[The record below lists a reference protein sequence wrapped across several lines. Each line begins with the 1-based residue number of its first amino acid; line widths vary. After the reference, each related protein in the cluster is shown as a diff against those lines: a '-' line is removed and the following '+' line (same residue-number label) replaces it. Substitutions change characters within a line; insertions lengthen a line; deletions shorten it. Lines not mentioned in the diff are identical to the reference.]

1 MSSMIIYTSKGVART
16 EITPSEQSLHHK
28 ELMQSDYISLQFNAP
43 LIDFAVGDYIIVNG
57 AKYVLLDVDKPTSN
71 KSQYYAY
78 TLRFDADWQLL
89 GKRVFFYNRQSG
101 SESKWSITA
110 KAATF
115 VQLIVD
121 NANSV
126 GIGTFTAEVDSDLTN
141 LQFIEFDGTSIL
153 DALTMIAEAYECD
166 WWIESNVIHL
176 GTCKIGTAVSL
187 RVGEA
192 LTSINRTEASND
204 VVTRLY
210 AFGST
215 RNLPSNY
222 RKDTSSAIIDGVV
235 QQRLRL
241 PKGTDYIDVRPNLAD
256 NEIIEGVRIFENIYP
271 RTNGAI
277 SSVTTKQYTTTT
289 DNADGSTTTET
300 WNAYR
305 FVDNGIKFSRDYQ
318 ISGQDLQVQF
328 QSGSLAGMTFVVEFN
343 PDGED
348 EASSKAQVWEIIRND
363 NYGINLPNDT
373 IKPEVGD
380 TYVLTGWDST
390 KISSLGLVDAAEQE
404 LLTEATKWLQK
415 NGNGVYN
422 YECETNSIWCSGY
435 RRVNGEFVFAAS
447 NIIDLE
453 LGQSVA
459 LYDELLIGSSGFNSR
474 VRAYEKNLINP
485 YVCRYTIGETNNYS
499 KTDSLQQ
506 QVDAINRSTDP
517 TLPTFVQGGSIRLIK
532 RYDSTPESD
541 SLAYSSLRTKHEYLN
556 KTTEDTAEKHITF
569 ADGLTASKVVSDFLQ
584 SIGFSPNFGG
594 SGFSLQIVDGK
605 SYLTVDNAYIRNKT
619 TFDELEIR
627 EVTHTGGV
635 EIKSPASCKI
645 ANTADYYPHI
655 ALVDANGQEIA
666 DKDGNAVMVLDTE
679 STGVKCYFRASDGE
693 KTIYNDWRIGDQA
706 LCQSFNVE
714 NGSRYY
720 WRRVVD
726 VSAAP
731 ENGYHWVALS
741 LTDGEGDTPMSG
753 DTIVCFGS
761 SMVDRQ
767 AAIIMAANGTNAPCF
782 VQLKG
787 ISGYVVDESNVVTLL
802 SPTKNIIK
810 GHQIVMM
817 SEGGEKDVAAE
828 FKVQSD
834 KISSVVSKQSGIV
847 DDYAFADFTIKN
859 GRSPDWAGDAIGSP
873 VGFEKADV
881 CQMLIITNA
890 KVGDVVR
897 FKPNATSQRA
907 IVTIIGTDGNAQGAE
922 QDAYDLNSSEYGN
935 YAWYGLSLTERY
947 TYNIEV
953 GGSIEYVVSVD
964 CPELCVWLSDDWSE
978 KSNLELSHIKA
989 KMSAQSRIEQSAD
1002 NIRLQVGNAGINLDN
1017 QNITLT
1023 ASKTTINGDLAVSVV
1038 KCYYDEAKTQL
1049 RSAYNGNGD
1058 GTIVYYYPNGQVMRQ
1073 DAFVTDTSGNVLGMR
1088 TTYYKADGS
1097 VAWVLSEGGIQT
1109 TLYDYWEAI
1118 NGGKAL
1124 AYTDSTTT
1132 MMDICKQ
1139 YLGEAMRYFSSSQ
1152 FSRFV
1157 SQSGN
1162 YKAYNGKVAKGL
1174 KSSEIPT
1181 SVALYSGVLVY
1192 SIELVQDGVLPT
1204 YQVAYEQVT
1213 TVLNQLSAIVTKK
1226 FNSLGEVS

>member
-1 MSSMIIYTSKGVART
+1 MVIYTSKGVART
-16 EITPSEQSLHHK
+16 EITPSEQSMHHK

-43 LIDFAVGDYIIVNG
+43 LIDFAVGDYIIING

-115 VQLIVD
+115 IQLIID

-126 GIGTFTAEVDSDLTN
+126 GIGTFTAEVDSELTN

-176 GTCKIGTAVSL
+176 GTCKIGTAVPL

-192 LTSINRTEASND
+192 LTSINRADASND

-215 RNLPSNY
+215 RNLPTNY

-241 PKGTDYIDVRPNLAD
+241 PKGTDYIDIRPNLAD
-256 NEIIEGVRIFENIYP
+256 NEIIEGVRIFENVYP

-277 SSVTTKQYTTTT
+277 SSVTTKQYTTTI

-318 ISGQDLQVQF
+318 LSGQDLQVQF

-348 EASSKAQVWEIIRND
+348 EASGKSQVWEIIRND

-373 IKPEVGD
+373 IKPKVGD

-404 LLTEATKWLQK
+404 LLTEANKWLQK

-422 YECETNSIWCSGY
+422 YECESNSIWCSGY
-435 RRVNGEFVFAAS
+435 RRVDGEFVFAAS

-459 LYDELLIGSSGFNSR
+459 LYDELLIGSSGFSSR

-485 YVCRYTIGETNNYS
+485 YVCRYTIGETSNYS

-517 TLPTFVQGGSIRLIK
+517 TLPTFEQGGSIRLIK

-556 KTTEDTAEKHITF
+556 KTTEDTAEKKITF
-569 ADGLTASKVVSDFLQ
+569 AEGLAASKVVSDFLV
-584 SIGFSPNFGG
+584 SIGFTPNFGG

-605 SYLTVDNAYIRNKT
+605 SYLTVDNAYIRNKA

-645 ANTADYYPHI
+645 ANVADYYPHI
-655 ALVDANGQEIA
+655 AWVDADGQEIN
-666 DKDGNAVMVLDTE
+666 DKDGNAFMVMSAE
-679 STGVKCYFRASDGE
+679 SSGVKCYFRASDGE
-693 KTIYNDWRIGDQA
+693 KTIYNDWRVGDQA

-720 WRRVVD
+720 WRRVID

-761 SMVDRQ
+761 SVADRQ

-787 ISGYVVDESNVVTLL
+787 ISTYRVNESNIVTLL

-817 SEGGEKDVAAE
+817 SEDGEKDVAAE

-834 KISSVVSKQSGIV
+834 MISSVV
-847 DDYAFADFTIKN
+847 
-859 GRSPDWAGDAIGSP
+859 
-873 VGFEKADV
+873 E
-881 CQMLIITNA
+881 
-890 KVGDVVR
+890 
-897 FKPNATSQRA
+897 ATSA
-907 IVTIIGTDGNAQGAE
+907 EFGAVR
-922 QDAYDLNSSEYGN
+922 SEI
-935 YAWYGLSLTERY
+935 TQ
-947 TYNIEV
+947 T
-953 GGSIEYVVSVD
+953 
-964 CPELCVWLSDDWSE
+964 
-978 KSNLELSHIKA
+978 
-989 KMSAQSRIEQSAD
+989 AD

-1023 ASKTTINGDLAVSVV
+1023 ASKTTINGDLAVGVV
-1038 KCYYDEAKTQL
+1038 KCYYDEEKTQIK
-1049 RSAYNGNGD
+1049 SAYNGNGN

-1073 DAFVTDTSGNVLGMR
+1073 DSFVTDTSGNVLGMK

-1109 TLYDYWEAI
+1109 TLSDYWEAL

-1132 MMDICKQ
+1132 MMDICTQ
-1139 YLGEAMRYFSSSQ
+1139 YLDTAMQYFSKAQ

-1174 KSSEIPT
+1174 KSSEPPD
-1181 SVALYSGVLVY
+1181 SVTLYSGVLVY
-1192 SIELVQDGVLPT
+1192 SIELVEDGVLPT

-1213 TVLNQLSAIVTKK
+1213 TALNQVSAILTKK
-1226 FNSLGEVS
+1226 FNSLGEI